1 MNEHIKEDKW
11 VSEEKDSDIA
21 LDETDDG
28 NNVSSTN
35 NSEQTKPSLANQKQ
49 SGEAELQYLP
59 LPTLLTDSDFSS
71 NPYLEE
77 QVETDSNSY
86 MEEQVERDSLAE
98 KEEATEGDKG
108 TGSESTTRKSFSL
121 QGIRV
126 TVREGGGRRWKQG
139 SETKSIHLVRS
150 GLKTKPVQVSYESE
164 DTVEGVNKELE
175 LDNLETVVKS
185 DSEDSIDD
193 NNLADLISRPEAKG
207 EKEENIVIETERGDA
222 TDSEEESVEVKLKS
236 SSDGGGIG
244 GAWVGDSDK
253 RQAGSGTTMLPS
265 LLGGQQQ
272 QQGGRRE
279 EREEASEVW
288 REAGKDSELGSGLEH
303 FLRVG
308 AIKEQSTDNSFLD
321 SEVLE
326 KNVVETSFSSTP
338 EKIHPLL
345 LWQAI
350 PCLVLLLVTF

>member
-1 MNEHIKEDKW
+1 MNEHVKEDKW

-59 LPTLLTDSDFSS
+59 LPTLLTDSDFSN

-77 QVETDSNSY
+77 QVETDS
-86 MEEQVERDSLAE
+86 LA
-98 KEEATEGDKG
+98 EEATEGDKG
-108 TGSESTTRKSFSL
+108 TGAESTTRKSFSL

-139 SETKSIHLVRS
+139 SETKSIHLVGS
-150 GLKTKPVQVSYESE
+150 GLKTKPVQVSYGSE

-193 NNLADLISRPEAKG
+193 NNLAKG

-265 LLGGQQQ
+265 LLGVQQQ

-326 KNVVETSFSSTP
+326 KNVVETSFSSTSK
-338 EKIHPLL
+338 KIHPLL

>member
-28 NNVSSTN
+28 HNVSSTN

-77 QVETDSNSY
+77 QVE
-86 MEEQVERDSLAE
+86 RDSLAS

-108 TGSESTTRKSFSL
+108 TAESTTRKSFSL

-139 SETKSIHLVRS
+139 SETKSIHLVGS

-164 DTVEGVNKELE
+164 DTVEGANKELE

-326 KNVVETSFSSTP
+326 KNVVETTFSSTS

>member
-77 QVETDSNSY
+77 QVETDS
-86 MEEQVERDSLAE
+86 LAE
-98 KEEATEGDKG
+98 KEEATKGDKG

-139 SETKSIHLVRS
+139 SETKSIQLVGS
-150 GLKTKPVQVSYESE
+150 GLKKKPVQVSYGSE
-164 DTVEGVNKELE
+164 DTVEGANKELE

-193 NNLADLISRPEAKG
+193 NNPADLISRPEAKG

-272 QQGGRRE
+272 QQQQGGRRE

-326 KNVVETSFSSTP
+326 KNVVETSFSSTSK
-338 EKIHPLL
+338 KIHPLL

>member
-28 NNVSSTN
+28 HNVSSTN

-59 LPTLLTDSDFSS
+59 LPTLLTDSDFSN
-71 NPYLEE
+71 NPYL
-77 QVETDSNSY
+77 
-86 MEEQVERDSLAE
+86 EEQVERDSLAE

-139 SETKSIHLVRS
+139 SETKSIHLVGS

-164 DTVEGVNKELE
+164 DTVEGANKELE

-193 NNLADLISRPEAKG
+193 NNLAKG

-326 KNVVETSFSSTP
+326 KNVVETSFSSTSK
-338 EKIHPLL
+338 KIHPLL

>member
-77 QVETDSNSY
+77 QVETDS
-86 MEEQVERDSLAE
+86 LAE
-98 KEEATEGDKG
+98 KEEATKGDKG

-139 SETKSIHLVRS
+139 SETKSIQLVGS

-164 DTVEGVNKELE
+164 DTVEGANKELE

-193 NNLADLISRPEAKG
+193 NNPADLISRPEAKG

-272 QQGGRRE
+272 QQQQGGRRE

-326 KNVVETSFSSTP
+326 KNVVETSFSSTSK
-338 EKIHPLL
+338 KIHPLL

-350 PCLVLLLVTF
+350 PCVVLLLVTF

>member
-28 NNVSSTN
+28 HNVSSTN

-77 QVETDSNSY
+77 QVE
-86 MEEQVERDSLAE
+86 RDSLAS

-108 TGSESTTRKSFSL
+108 TAESTTRKSFSL

-139 SETKSIHLVRS
+139 SETKSIHLVGS

-326 KNVVETSFSSTP
+326 KNVVETSFSSTSK
-338 EKIHPLL
+338 KIHPLL

>member
-1 MNEHIKEDKW
+1 M
-11 VSEEKDSDIA
+11 
-21 LDETDDG
+21 
-28 NNVSSTN
+28 
-35 NSEQTKPSLANQKQ
+35 
-49 SGEAELQYLP
+49 
-59 LPTLLTDSDFSS
+59 
-71 NPYLEE
+71 
-77 QVETDSNSY
+77 
-86 MEEQVERDSLAE
+86 
-98 KEEATEGDKG
+98 
-108 TGSESTTRKSFSL
+108 
-121 QGIRV
+121 
-126 TVREGGGRRWKQG
+126 
-139 SETKSIHLVRS
+139 
-150 GLKTKPVQVSYESE
+150 
-164 DTVEGVNKELE
+164 
-175 LDNLETVVKS
+175 KS

-193 NNLADLISRPEAKG
+193 NNLADLISRPVGKG

-326 KNVVETSFSSTP
+326 KNVVETSFSSTSK
-338 EKIHPLL
+338 KIHPLL